1 MLMIMSKVDAVNIIL
16 SSIGSAPI
24 DTLDDNNDVDV
35 DNILRIMDRVSRS
48 LQMKGWNFNTTTL
61 VLKPDTVSKRILWND
76 SIIKHTSSDSNTYIK
91 RGKYL
96 FDMTNNTFEFTQD
109 VTLSIVLALEFED
122 LPQAFMDYITAK
134 AAVEFQT
141 RYMGDNDVSQ
151 DLLGELQEAYQNIV
165 DYDIHM
171 GNYNMLNLTN
181 VSEIVSRT

>member
-1 MLMIMSKVDAVNIIL
+1 
-16 SSIGSAPI
+16 
-24 DTLDDNNDVDV
+24 
-35 DNILRIMDRVSRS
+35 
-48 LQMKGWNFNTTTL
+48 
-61 VLKPDTVSKRILWND
+61 
-76 SIIKHTSSDSNTYIK
+76 
-91 RGKYL
+91 
-96 FDMTNNTFEFTQD
+96 MTNNTFEFTQD

-181 VSEIVSRT
+181 VSETVSRT